1 MMGMNGLQ
9 KKLYCVKDAAGL
21 VDELSEYM
29 LRKMIKEGRIEPYR
43 IGRKIYLTEEQVY
56 QAVYCDAKVGQRV

>member
-1 MMGMNGLQ
+1 ME
-9 KKLYCVKDAAGL
+9 KKKFYGVKEAAGL

-43 IGRKIYLTEEQVY
+43 LGRKIYLTEEQVY
-56 QAVYCDAKVGQRV
+56 NAVYGDTKVCQQL